1 MYKSLL
7 FIDGDDGV
15 GARRSVDCDGARENG
30 GGYDATNGVAR
41 NGGVATNGVARN
53 GGVATGVGG
62 GDVVKD
68 GVWVENELDSHVST
82 VDDFPTLQVLLCRN
96 ALLFSLPSCDR

>member
-30 GGYDATNGVAR
+30 GGYD
-41 NGGVATNGVARN
+41 ATNGVARN